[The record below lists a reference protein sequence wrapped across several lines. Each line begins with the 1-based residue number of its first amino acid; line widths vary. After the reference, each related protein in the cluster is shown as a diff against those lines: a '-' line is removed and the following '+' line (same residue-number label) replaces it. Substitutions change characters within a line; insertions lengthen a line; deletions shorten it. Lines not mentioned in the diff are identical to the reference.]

1 MKVVIIPNL
10 TRENAYE
17 TTLKLCDMLNN
28 LDITYAFLDQ
38 NNIESAFPDSK
49 IISEKDLK
57 SSADILIT
65 IGGDGTMINA
75 AQLALPLDIP
85 ILGIN
90 AGKLA
95 YLMGLESDELG
106 LLNKLLTEDYIIE
119 ERFVLQVDVFN
130 SSDMHVLS
138 DYCIN
143 EVVFARGAEIKPTS
157 LDLYCDDRYINRYH
171 SDGIIIATPT
181 GSTAYNLSAGGPIVD
196 PRIDS
201 IILSPI
207 CPHSLVERP
216 VIFSCESE
224 FTIVNPGKSSKILL
238 ACDGRECVSFD
249 ANYKAVIKKSGMKV
263 KFLRLKDDTFME
275 TLHKKMKVK

>member
-28 LDITYAFLDQ
+28 LAITYAFLDQ

-138 DYCIN
+138 D
-143 EVVFARGAEIKPTS
+143 
-157 LDLYCDDRYINRYH
+157 
-171 SDGIIIATPT
+171 
-181 GSTAYNLSAGGPIVD
+181 
-196 PRIDS
+196 
-201 IILSPI
+201 
-207 CPHSLVERP
+207 
-216 VIFSCESE
+216 
-224 FTIVNPGKSSKILL
+224 
-238 ACDGRECVSFD
+238 
-249 ANYKAVIKKSGMKV
+249 
-263 KFLRLKDDTFME
+263 
-275 TLHKKMKVK
+275 